1 MSDEPTIRNV
11 LEAIKAT
18 ETRLESRI
26 DGLGA
31 KIDGVES
38 RLTQQIR
45 NTEMRAEQRDRGCLL
60 PARRAD
66 FRSGEARRRDR
77 AALAALGLSANNG
90 EATHDN
96 QD

>member
-1 MSDEPTIRNV
+1 MADEPTIRNV

-45 NTEMRAEQRDRGCLL
+45 NTEMRLSNEIAGAYSLHDERISDLEKRVGAIEQRL
-60 PARRAD
+60 P
-66 FRSGEARRRDR
+66 
-77 AALAALGLSANNG
+77 
-90 EATHDN
+90 H
-96 QD
+96 